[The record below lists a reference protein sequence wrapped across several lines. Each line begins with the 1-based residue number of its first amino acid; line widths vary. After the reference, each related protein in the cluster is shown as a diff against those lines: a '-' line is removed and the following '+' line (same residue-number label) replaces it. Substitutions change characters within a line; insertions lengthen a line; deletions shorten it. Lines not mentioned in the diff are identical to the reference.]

1 MRPSLHCARHVFLLV
16 SLGSGSSSYFFS
28 SLAAHKARVPSVL
41 ITNFTFDSIYSLLSA
56 SFVEQFPSQHLAN
69 PTSSADHPPDDPIP
83 EATLS
88 PLVQQIFDGYRHAD
102 MLLLLPGAI
111 PIPSFSISPSLP
123 STRWIDPNTRLFK
136 PEVVRNL
143 VQDPH
148 AYTLHP
154 SIPFPPNGLDAP
166 PVAKPK
172 PRSARLA
179 PLLVRSPNDDVYT
192 PEGRSAFLS
201 SIGISREHHDPA
213 NTKILI
219 VSFGGQVF
227 HKPSRSRTPSRPPS
241 PNRRLEQQDEL
252 SSNSFTCQLSQ
263 ELNLLSEGNSS
274 ETRGQVF
281 GPLHIF
287 VPGAPAPAAMMSPV
301 IPTFTTIPPTPTLGD
316 FSNGDASVE
325 QENADVRS
333 LMLPDASWIAIVCG
347 VADSH
352 EWKIRRRDAISTGEF
367 SREEDDDL
375 PEGFYIA
382 PRDVYMPDLM
392 AVGDVLLGKLVC
404 LMPPYNSDGTF
415 TDDLQGY
422 GTVSE
427 CVDSC
432 TPFVYG
438 EWKRSSSSRWRY
450 SYYISQY
457 SVASALR

>member
-1 MRPSLHCARHVFLLV
+1 MRPSLHCAQHVFLVTLA
-16 SLGSGSSSYFFS
+16 SGLSSYFFS

-69 PTSSADHPPDDPIP
+69 PSSSADHPLDTPIP

-102 MLLLLPGAI
+102 MLLILPGAI
-111 PIPSFSISPSLP
+111 PIPSFSTTPPLP
-123 STRWIDPNTRLFK
+123 STRWIDPNTRFFK
-136 PEVVRNL
+136 PEVVRHL

-166 PVAKPK
+166 VAKPK
-172 PRSARLA
+172 PRTARLA

-192 PEGRSAFLS
+192 PEGRSRFLS

-227 HKPSRSRTPSRPPS
+227 HKPSRSHTPSQPAS
-241 PNRRLEQQDEL
+241 PNRRLEQQDGL
-252 SSNSFTCQLSQ
+252 SSTSFTHKLSQ
-263 ELNLLSEGNSS
+263 ELDLLSKGDSS

-281 GPLHIF
+281 GPSHIF
-287 VPGAPAPAAMMSPV
+287 VPGAPAPAVMLSPV
-301 IPTFTTIPPTPTLGD
+301 IPTLTTIPPTPILGD
-316 FSNGDASVE
+316 FSNGDAFVE
-325 QENADVRS
+325 QEDPDVRS

-352 EWKIRRRDAISTGEF
+352 EWKIRRRDATSTGEF
-367 SREEDDDL
+367 AGEEDDDL

-404 LMPPYNSDGTF
+404 PMP
-415 TDDLQGY
+415 
-422 GTVSE
+422 V
-427 CVDSC
+427 
-432 TPFVYG
+432 
-438 EWKRSSSSRWRY
+438 
-450 SYYISQY
+450 
-457 SVASALR
+457 

>member
-1 MRPSLHCARHVFLLV
+1 MFSSLLWLQDYPHNFV
-16 SLGSGSSSYFFS
+16 S
-28 SLAAHKARVPSVL
+28 SLAAHRARVPSVL

-69 PTSSADHPPDDPIP
+69 PSSSADHPLDTPIP
-83 EATLS
+83 EAILS

-102 MLLLLPGAI
+102 MLLILPGAI
-111 PIPSFSISPSLP
+111 PIPSFSTTPPLP

-136 PEVVRNL
+136 PEVVHHL

-166 PVAKPK
+166 VAKPK
-172 PRSARLA
+172 PRTARLA

-192 PEGRSAFLS
+192 PEGRSRFLS
-201 SIGISREHHDPA
+201 SIGVSREHHDPA

-227 HKPSRSRTPSRPPS
+227 HKPSRSHTPSQPAS
-241 PNRRLEQQDEL
+241 PNRRLEQQDGL
-252 SSNSFTCQLSQ
+252 SSTSFTHKLSQ
-263 ELNLLSEGNSS
+263 ELDLLSKEDSS

-281 GPLHIF
+281 GPSHIF
-287 VPGAPAPAAMMSPV
+287 VPGAPAPAVMLSPV
-301 IPTFTTIPPTPTLGD
+301 IPTLTTIPPTPILGD
-316 FSNGDASVE
+316 FSNGDAFVE
-325 QENADVRS
+325 QEDPDVRS
-333 LMLPDASWIAIVCG
+333 LMLPDASWIAVVCG

-352 EWKIRRRDAISTGEF
+352 EWKITRRDATSTGEF
-367 SREEDDDL
+367 AGEEDDDL

-404 LMPPYNSDGTF
+404 PMP
-415 TDDLQGY
+415 
-422 GTVSE
+422 V
-427 CVDSC
+427 
-432 TPFVYG
+432 
-438 EWKRSSSSRWRY
+438 
-450 SYYISQY
+450 
-457 SVASALR
+457 